1 MGSIL
6 NYVLIAVN
14 ILLLV
19 AGQTLWKTG
28 VAKLSFTHWT
38 SAFTALFSPLIFA
51 GIVLYALATVVWIYL
66 LSKLPISLLYPL
78 QSLAYVAT
86 VFIAIFVFHEHVSV
100 WRWAGVVVILFGV
113 ALIVK

>member
-1 MGSIL
+1 M
-6 NYVLIAVN
+6 NYLLIALN
-14 ILLLV
+14 IVLLV

-28 VAKLSFTHWT
+28 VAKLSLNNWV
-38 SAFTALFSPLIFA
+38 SAVTALFSPWIFT

-66 LSKLPISLLYPL
+66 LSKMPISLLYPM

-86 VFIAIFVFHEHVSV
+86 VIIAIFVFHEHVSA
-100 WRWAGVVVILFGV
+100 WRWAGVVVIMFGV